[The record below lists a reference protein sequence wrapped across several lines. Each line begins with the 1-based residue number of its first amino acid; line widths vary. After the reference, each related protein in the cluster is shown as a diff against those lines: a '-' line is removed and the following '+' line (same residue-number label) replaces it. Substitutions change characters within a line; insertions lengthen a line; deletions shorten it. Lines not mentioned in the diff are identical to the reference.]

1 MRERTLTF
9 GAGGRLVG
17 TLTVPDDWDA
27 VPQRYTAL
35 LSNSGVIPRVGWGR
49 VNVRIARRFAALG
62 IASMRFDMSGLGDS
76 AGADS
81 GLSAARQWVEDTR
94 AAMDAATES
103 IGSRRFLMVG
113 LCSGADIAYLTA
125 LEDAR
130 LEAAVLWDLCCY
142 PTRKARI
149 RAVLRRLRRIGFSA
163 LKRVPGAMIGY
174 IRRRA
179 GPASSG
185 KSEESEGFYGR
196 TEMPSREEFVPLIAR
211 LVERRVALLFGYSGS
226 APRWF
231 NYREQFA
238 DMFSDS
244 GWLDQVSWEYLPDC
258 DHLHTQRR
266 SQQLFNDWVEAWVR
280 SHVLNR
286 Q

>member
-17 TLTVPDDWDA
+17 TLTVPDGWDA
-27 VPQRYTAL
+27 SPQRFTAL
-35 LSNSGVIPRVGWGR
+35 LSNSGVIPRAGWGR

-94 AAMDAATES
+94 AAMDAAAETL
-103 IGSRRFLMVG
+103 GSRRFLMVG

-125 LEDAR
+125 LDDAR

-142 PTRKARI
+142 PTRKARLRAHLLRI
-149 RAVLRRLRRIGFSA
+149 RSIGLPSVLRL
-163 LKRVPGAMIGY
+163 PGAILSRA
-174 IRRRA
+174 RRLVSPA
-179 GPASSG
+179 GTAT
-185 KSEESEGFYGR
+185 SEGSEGFYGR
-196 TEMPSREEFVPLIAR
+196 TEMPSREEFVPQIAR

-226 APRWF
+226 APSWF
-231 NYREQFA
+231 NYRAQFS
-238 DMFSDS
+238 DMFADS
-244 GWLDQVSWEYLPDC
+244 GWLDRVSWEYLADC

-266 SQQLFNDWVEAWVR
+266 SQQLFGDWVESWVR
-280 SHVLNR
+280 SRVLKNE
-286 Q
+286 